1 LLFGSVFFSSAILS
15 YPSPK
20 SKTFMTLRTSSAS
33 SSWQSVLLSAV
44 LSIACGILLAMAIM
58 EGILR
63 LVPGLLS
70 VELQQVIQ
78 RDPDKLGI
86 AHPYIGYLHKP
97 NNTLIIAG
105 RDFRAASHTD
115 GYGFRNAWPWPEKA
129 EIVAVGDSV
138 TFGYGVE
145 DDQAWPALVAKA
157 LPHNRL
163 INLGLIGAGT
173 QQYLRLYETFGTR
186 LHPKVLLI
194 GFLVRN
200 DFWDANMFDRW
211 LKSGAVGNYKVW
223 RDFGRPNSTRLSLD
237 QPIGNFLTSLLWRG
251 HVLASKSHFYNLLM
265 YVQRYLRGWG
275 PSKPTIFRAPDGTQL
290 QLDLGGFTDQTGI
303 GRPGDRAFD
312 LSVQALQRLDSIAR
326 ANGTKILVILQPSTE
341 EVYLPL
347 MGQTNLDTDPG
358 RPLRVKLGEL
368 GIPYLDLLPEF
379 RNRAAKGEVL
389 FFETDGHPNA
399 RGYALIAE
407 LVLAHLNNNA
417 KTYNLN
423 DLAQSSSS

>member
-1 LLFGSVFFSSAILS
+1 
-15 YPSPK
+15 
-20 SKTFMTLRTSSAS
+20 MTLRTSSAS
-33 SSWQSVLLSAV
+33 RFWQSAPLSSFLLFAG
-44 LSIACGILLAMAIM
+44 SIVFAMALA

-70 VELQQVIQ
+70 TELQQVVQ
-78 RDPDKLGI
+78 ADPDNYGV
-86 AHPYIGYLHKP
+86 AHPYIGSLHGP
-97 NNTLIIAG
+97 NKTFIIAG
-105 RDFRAASHTD
+105 RDFRAVNHTD

-163 INLGLIGAGT
+163 VNLGLIGAGT
-173 QQYLRLYETFGTR
+173 QQYLRVYETFGTR
-186 LHPKVLLI
+186 LHPKVLLV

-200 DFWDANMFDRW
+200 DFWDADMFDGW
-211 LKSGAVGNYKVW
+211 LKSGARGNYMVW
-223 RDFGRPNSTRLSLD
+223 RDYGRPKSTSLSLK
-237 QPIGNFLTSLLWRG
+237 QPMGNLISSLLWRG

-265 YVQRYLRGWG
+265 YVQRYLRGYG
-275 PSKPTIFRAPDGTQL
+275 TSKPTIFRAPDGTQL
-290 QLDLGGFTDQTGI
+290 RLDVEGFTYQAGI
-303 GRPGDRAFD
+303 GRPGNRGFD
-312 LSVQALQRLDSIAR
+312 ISVDALQRLDSIAR
-326 ANGTKILVILQPSTE
+326 ANGTKILVILQPSKE

-347 MGQTNLDTDPG
+347 MGQTNVDTDPG

-389 FFETDGHPNA
+389 FFETDGHPNV

-407 LVLAHLNNNA
+407 LVLDHLRNNA
-417 KTYNLN
+417 KAFNLN
-423 DLAQSSSS
+423 DFGRAD

>member
-1 LLFGSVFFSSAILS
+1 MT
-15 YPSPK
+15 SP
-20 SKTFMTLRTSSAS
+20 TSSAS
-33 SSWQSVLLSAV
+33 RFWQSAPLSSFLLFAG
-44 LSIACGILLAMAIM
+44 SIVFALALA

-63 LVPGLLS
+63 LFPGLLS
-70 VELQQVIQ
+70 VELQQVVQ
-78 RDPDKLGI
+78 ANPDNYGV
-86 AHPYIGYLHKP
+86 AHPYIGSLHGP
-97 NNTLIIAG
+97 NGEFIIAG
-105 RDFRAASHTD
+105 RDFRAVNHTD

-145 DDQAWPALVAKA
+145 DNQAWPALVAKA

-173 QQYLRLYETFGTR
+173 QQYLRVYETFGTR
-186 LHPKVLLI
+186 LHPKLLLV

-200 DFWDANMFDRW
+200 DFWDADMFDQW
-211 LKSGAVGNYKVW
+211 LKSGAQGNYMVW
-223 RDFGRPNSTRLSLD
+223 RDYGRPRSTSLSLD
-237 QPIGNFLTSLLWRG
+237 QPVGNLVRSLLWRG

-265 YVQRYLRGWG
+265 YVQRYLRGYG
-275 PSKPTIFRAPDGTQL
+275 ASKPRIFRAPDGTQL
-290 QLDLGGFTDQTGI
+290 QLDVGGFTSQTGI
-303 GRPGDRAFD
+303 AQPGNRGFD
-312 LSVQALQRLDSIAR
+312 ISVDALQRLDSIAR
-326 ANGTKILVILQPSTE
+326 ADDTKILVVLQPSKE

-347 MGQTNLDTDPG
+347 MGQTDVETDPG
-358 RPLRVKLGEL
+358 RPLRVKLREL

-407 LVLAHLNNNA
+407 LVLAHLKQKA
-417 KTYNLN
+417 KTYNLK
-423 DLAQSSSS
+423 DLGQTS